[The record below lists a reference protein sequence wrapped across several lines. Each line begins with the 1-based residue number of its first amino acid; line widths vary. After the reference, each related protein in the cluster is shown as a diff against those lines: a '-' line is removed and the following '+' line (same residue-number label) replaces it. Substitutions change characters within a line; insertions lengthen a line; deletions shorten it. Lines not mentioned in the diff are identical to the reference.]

1 MSPQENTTAQQSA
14 PSHPDG
20 QNNTPAQQSAPSH
33 ADAQPQKQ
41 RRSVWAFLVVGIL
54 VLAFIGVV
62 LWRIVKPSPLVT
74 TDDARVAVHYTIVAP
89 RVSGQV
95 AAVHV
100 DDNERVRAGQI
111 LVELD
116 LRDLETAVRNAQAAL
131 ARDAARVSDVSASIV
146 RQPSLVRQAQSRVPA
161 AEAGLSLAEAN
172 ATRYTN
178 LATTGAGT
186 LQNRQQA
193 ASTLQQAQAELDG
206 AKAALQAQ
214 QEQLPVLE
222 ADRVA
227 AQAQVRSD
235 QAALEQ
241 ARLNLSYGRIVAP
254 LDGVVGQ
261 RTIQV
266 GNYVVPG
273 SPLMSVVPLEEVYID
288 ANYREVELRNV
299 KPGQRAR
306 IHIDTYNID
315 LDGVVDSIAPASGAT
330 FAAIPPE
337 NATGNF
343 TKIVQRLTVKIRVA
357 PDQPLIKLLRVG
369 MSVETSID
377 TTGASV
383 VKDQQYRASNAPP
396 VTEK

>member
-1 MSPQENTTAQQSA
+1 MSPQENTT
-14 PSHPDG
+14 
-20 QNNTPAQQSAPSH
+20 AQQSAPSH

-54 VLAFIGVV
+54 VLAFIGVA
-62 LWRIVKPSPLVT
+62 LWRLVKPSPLVT
-74 TDDARVAVHYTIVAP
+74 TDDARVAVHYPLVA
-89 RVSGQV
+89 GQI

-172 ATRYTN
+172 ARRYTN

-222 ADRVA
+222 A
-227 AQAQVRSD
+227 
-235 QAALEQ
+235 
-241 ARLNLSYGRIVAP
+241 AR
-254 LDGVVGQ
+254 
-261 RTIQV
+261 
-266 GNYVVPG
+266 
-273 SPLMSVVPLEEVYID
+273 
-288 ANYREVELRNV
+288 
-299 KPGQRAR
+299 
-306 IHIDTYNID
+306 
-315 LDGVVDSIAPASGAT
+315 
-330 FAAIPPE
+330 
-337 NATGNF
+337 
-343 TKIVQRLTVKIRVA
+343 
-357 PDQPLIKLLRVG
+357 
-369 MSVETSID
+369 
-377 TTGASV
+377 
-383 VKDQQYRASNAPP
+383 
-396 VTEK
+396 

>member
-14 PSHPDG
+14 PSH
-20 QNNTPAQQSAPSH
+20 
-33 ADAQPQKQ
+33 ADAQPRKQ
-41 RRSVWAFLVVGIL
+41 RRSLWPFLVVGIL

-62 LWRIVKPSPLVT
+62 LWRILRPSPRVT
-74 TDDARVAVHYTIVAP
+74 TDDARVAAHYTIVAP
-89 RVSGQV
+89 RISGQV
-95 AAVHV
+95 RAVHV
-100 DDNERVRAGQI
+100 DDNERVKAGQI
-111 LVELD
+111 LVQLD
-116 LRDLETAVRNAQAAL
+116 LRDMETAVRNAQAVL
-131 ARDAARVSDVSASIV
+131 ERDTARVSDISASIV
-146 RQPSLVRQAQSRVPA
+146 RQPSLVRQAQSMVPA
-161 AEAGLSLAEAN
+161 AEARLSFAEAN
-172 ATRYTN
+172 ATRYRN

-193 ASTLQQAQAELDG
+193 DSALQQAQAELDG

-235 QAALEQ
+235 QAALDQ
-241 ARLNLSYGRIVAP
+241 ARLNLSYGRIRAP
-254 LDGVVGQ
+254 LEGVVGQ
-261 RTIQV
+261 RTVQV
-266 GNYVVPG
+266 GDYVDPG
-273 SPLMSVVPLEEVYID
+273 SPLMSVVPLADVYIE

-299 KPGQRAR
+299 KPGQHAR

-315 LDGVVDSIAPASGAT
+315 LDGVVDSIAPASAS
-330 FAAIPPE
+330 IPPE

-343 TKIVQRLTVKIRVA
+343 TKIVQRLTVKIRVT
-357 PDQPLIKLLRVG
+357 PNQPLSKLLRVG

-377 TTGASV
+377 TTGTNV
-383 VKDQQYRASNAPP
+383 VEDQQHRAPTEPP

>member
-1 MSPQENTTAQQSA
+1 MSPQESTAAQQSA
-14 PSHPDG
+14 S
-20 QNNTPAQQSAPSH
+20 SR
-33 ADAQPQKQ
+33 ADAQPRQQ
-41 RRSVWAFLVVGIL
+41 SRSAWPFLIVGIL
-54 VLAFIGVV
+54 VLAFIAVI
-62 LWRIVKPSPLVT
+62 LWRILIPSGLVT
-74 TDDARVAVHYTIVAP
+74 TDDARVAAHYAIVAP

-95 AAVHV
+95 AAVQV
-100 DDNERVRAGQI
+100 DDNEPVRAGQI
-111 LVELD
+111 LVQLD
-116 LRDLETAVRNAQAAL
+116 LRDLETAVQNAQAAL
-131 ARDAARVSDVSASIV
+131 ARDVARVSDVSASIG
-146 RQPSLVRQAQSRVPA
+146 RQPSLVRQARSMVPA
-161 AEAGLSLAEAN
+161 AEARLSLAEAN
-172 ATRYTN
+172 ATRYGN

-193 ASTLQQAQAELDG
+193 ESALQQAQAELDG

-261 RTIQV
+261 RTVQV
-266 GNYVVPG
+266 GDYVDPG
-273 SPLMSVVPLEEVYID
+273 SPLMSVVPLEDVYIE

-299 KPGQRAR
+299 KPGQHGR

-357 PDQPLIKLLRVG
+357 PNQPLIKLLRVG

-377 TTGASV
+377 ITGTNV
-383 VKDQQYRASNAPP
+383 VKDQQYRASTEPP

>member
-1 MSPQENTTAQQSA
+1 MSPQENTTAQQA
-14 PSHPDG
+14 P
-20 QNNTPAQQSAPSH
+20 PSP
-33 ADAQPQKQ
+33 DAQPRKQ
-41 RRSVWAFLVVGIL
+41 SRSRWPFLVVGIL
-54 VLAFIGVV
+54 VLAFIGVI
-62 LWRIVKPSPLVT
+62 LWRILIPSRLVT
-74 TDDARVAVHYTIVAP
+74 TDDARVAAHYTIVAP

-95 AAVHV
+95 TAVHV
-100 DDNERVRAGQI
+100 DDNEPVKAGQI

-131 ARDAARVSDVSASIV
+131 ERDAARVKDVSASID
-146 RQPSLVRQAQSRVPA
+146 RQPSLVRQAQSMVPA
-161 AEAGLSLAEAN
+161 AVARLSLAEAN
-172 ATRYTN
+172 ATRYGN

-193 ASTLQQAQAELDG
+193 ESVLQQARAELEG
-206 AKAALQAQ
+206 AKAGLQAQ
-214 QEQLPVLE
+214 QQQLRILE

-227 AQAQVRSD
+227 AQAQVQSD

-241 ARLNLSYGRIVAP
+241 AQLNLSYGRIVAP

-261 RTIQV
+261 RTVQV
-266 GNYVVPG
+266 GDYVAPG
-273 SPLMSVVPLEEVYID
+273 SPLMSVVPLEDVYID

-299 KPGQRAR
+299 EPGQHAR
-306 IHIDTYNID
+306 IHVDAYNIH

-343 TKIVQRLTVKIRVA
+343 TKIVQRLTVKVRVT
-357 PDQPLIKLLRVG
+357 PNQPLIRLLRVG

-377 TTGASV
+377 TTRASL
-383 VKDQQYRASNAPP
+383 VKDQQHRASIEPP
-396 VTEK
+396 VAEK

>member
-1 MSPQENTTAQQSA
+1 MSPQETNIAPQS
-14 PSHPDG
+14 G
-20 QNNTPAQQSAPSH
+20 PSH

-41 RRSVWAFLVVGIL
+41 RRSVWPFLVAGIL
-54 VLAFIGVV
+54 VLAFVGVV
-62 LWRIVKPSPLVT
+62 LWRILGPSPVVT
-74 TDDARVAVHYTIVAP
+74 TDDARVAAHYTIVAP

-95 AAVHV
+95 AAVPV
-100 DDNERVRAGQI
+100 DDNQHVKAGQI
-111 LVELD
+111 LVQLD

-131 ARDAARVSDVSASIV
+131 QRDAARVSDVSASIV
-146 RQPSLVRQAQSRVPA
+146 RQPSLVQQAQSMVPA
-161 AEAGLSLAEAN
+161 AEARVSLAEAN
-172 ATRYTN
+172 ATRYRH

-186 LQNRQQA
+186 VQNRQQA
-193 ASTLQQAQAELDG
+193 ESELQQAQAELDG
-206 AKAALQAQ
+206 ANAALQAQ
-214 QEQLPVLE
+214 REQIPVLE

-241 ARLNLSYGRIVAP
+241 ARLNLSYGGIVAP
-254 LDGVVGQ
+254 LDGVVGE
-261 RTIQV
+261 RTVQV
-266 GNYVVPG
+266 GDYVDPG
-273 SPLMSVVPLEEVYID
+273 SPLMSIVPLEDVYIE

-299 KPGQRAR
+299 KPGQHAK

-343 TKIVQRLTVKIRVA
+343 TKIVQRLTVKIRVT
-357 PDQPLIKLLRVG
+357 PNQPLLKLLRVG

-377 TTGASV
+377 TTGTNV
-383 VKDQQYRASNAPP
+383 VKDQRYRASTEPP

>member
-14 PSHPDG
+14 PSH
-20 QNNTPAQQSAPSH
+20 
-33 ADAQPQKQ
+33 ADAQPEKQ
-41 RRSVWAFLVVGIL
+41 RRSVWPFLVVGIL

-116 LRDLETAVRNAQAAL
+116 LRDLETAVRNAQAGL
-131 ARDAARVSDVSASIV
+131 ERDAPRVSDVSASIV

-172 ATRYTN
+172 AARYTN

-261 RTIQV
+261 RTVQV
-266 GNYVVPG
+266 GDYVAPG
-273 SPLMSVVPLEEVYID
+273 TPLMSVVPLEEVYID
-288 ANYREVELRNV
+288 ANYREVELGNV
-299 KPGQRAR
+299 KPGQHTR
-306 IHIDTYNID
+306 IHIDTYDID
-315 LDGVVDSIAPASGAT
+315 LNGVVDSIAPASGAT

-377 TTGASV
+377 TTGTSV

-396 VTEK
+396 ATEK

>member
-1 MSPQENTTAQQSA
+1 MPPQENATAQQ
-14 PSHPDG
+14 PVRGP
-20 QNNTPAQQSAPSH
+20 
-33 ADAQPQKQ
+33 DAQPRKPS
-41 RRSVWAFLVVGIL
+41 RSVWPFLVVGIL

-62 LWRIVKPSPLVT
+62 LWRILVPSRLVT
-74 TDDARVAVHYTIVAP
+74 TDDARVAAHYTIVAP

-95 AAVHV
+95 MTVYV
-100 DDNERVRAGQI
+100 DDNEHVKAGQI

-131 ARDAARVSDVSASIV
+131 DRDAARVSDVSASIG
-146 RQPSLVRQAQSRVPA
+146 RQPSLVRQAQSMVPV
-161 AEAGLSLAEAN
+161 AEARLSLAEAN
-172 ATRYTN
+172 ATRYGN

-186 LQNRQQA
+186 LQNHQQA
-193 ASTLQQAQAELDG
+193 DSVLQQARAELDG
-206 AKAALQAQ
+206 AKAGLQAQ
-214 QEQLPVLE
+214 QEQLGVLE

-235 QAALEQ
+235 QAALQQE
-241 ARLNLSYGRIVAP
+241 RLNLSYGRIVAP
-254 LDGVVGQ
+254 LDGVVGE
-261 RTIQV
+261 RAVQV
-266 GNYVVPG
+266 GDYVAPG
-273 SPLMSVVPLEEVYID
+273 TPLMSVVPLEDVYID

-299 KPGQRAR
+299 KPGQHAK
-306 IHIDTYNID
+306 IHVDTYNIR

-343 TKIVQRLTVKIRVA
+343 TKIVQRLTVKVRVT
-357 PDQPLIKLLRVG
+357 PNEPLIRLLRVG

-383 VKDQQYRASNAPP
+383 VKDQQHRTSIEPP
-396 VTEK
+396 VTAK

>member
-1 MSPQENTTAQQSA
+1 MPAQENATAQQ
-14 PSHPDG
+14 
-20 QNNTPAQQSAPSH
+20 PARGP
-33 ADAQPQKQ
+33 DAQPRKPS
-41 RRSVWAFLVVGIL
+41 RSVWPFLVVGIL
-54 VLAFIGVV
+54 VLAFIGVI
-62 LWRIVKPSPLVT
+62 LWHILVPSRLVT
-74 TDDARVAVHYTIVAP
+74 TDDARVAAHYTIVAP

-95 AAVHV
+95 MTVYV
-100 DDNERVRAGQI
+100 DDNEHVKAGQI

-131 ARDAARVSDVSASIV
+131 DRDAARVSDVSASIG
-146 RQPSLVRQAQSRVPA
+146 RQPSLVRQAQSMVPA
-161 AEAGLSLAEAN
+161 AEARLSLAEAN
-172 ATRYTN
+172 ATRYGN

-186 LQNRQQA
+186 LQNHQQA
-193 ASTLQQAQAELDG
+193 DAVLQQARAELDG
-206 AKAALQAQ
+206 AKAGLKAQ
-214 QEQLPVLE
+214 QEQLGVLE

-235 QAALEQ
+235 QAALQQ

-261 RTIQV
+261 RAVQV
-266 GNYVVPG
+266 GDYVAPG
-273 SPLMSVVPLEEVYID
+273 TPLMSVVPLEDVYID

-299 KPGQRAR
+299 KPGQHAK
-306 IHIDTYNID
+306 IHVDTYNIR

-343 TKIVQRLTVKIRVA
+343 TKIVQRLTVKVRVT
-357 PDQPLIKLLRVG
+357 PSQPLIRLLRVG

-383 VKDQQYRASNAPP
+383 VKDQQHRTSIEPP
-396 VTEK
+396 VTAK

>member
-1 MSPQENTTAQQSA
+1 
-14 PSHPDG
+14 
-20 QNNTPAQQSAPSH
+20 
-33 ADAQPQKQ
+33 
-41 RRSVWAFLVVGIL
+41 
-54 VLAFIGVV
+54 V
-62 LWRIVKPSPLVT
+62 LWRIVKPSPVVT
-74 TDDARVAVHYTIVAP
+74 TDDARVAVHYTILAP

-100 DDNERVRAGQI
+100 DDNERVRAGQV

-131 ARDAARVSDVSASIV
+131 ERDAARVSDISASIV

-172 ATRYTN
+172 ATRYRN

-193 ASTLQQAQAELDG
+193 ESTLQQAQAELDG
-206 AKAALQAQ
+206 AQAALLAQ
-214 QEQLPVLE
+214 QEQLAVLE
-222 ADRVA
+222 ADRAA
-227 AQAQVRSD
+227 AQGQVRSD
-235 QAALEQ
+235 QAALKQ
-241 ARLNLSYGRIVAP
+241 ARLNLSYGRVVAP
-254 LDGVVGQ
+254 LGGVVGQ
-261 RTIQV
+261 RTVQV
-266 GNYVVPG
+266 GDYVVPG

-288 ANYREVELRNV
+288 ANYREVELGNV
-299 KPGQRAR
+299 KPGQHAR

-377 TTGASV
+377 TTGTSV
-383 VKDQQYRASNAPP
+383 VKDQQHMASTEPP